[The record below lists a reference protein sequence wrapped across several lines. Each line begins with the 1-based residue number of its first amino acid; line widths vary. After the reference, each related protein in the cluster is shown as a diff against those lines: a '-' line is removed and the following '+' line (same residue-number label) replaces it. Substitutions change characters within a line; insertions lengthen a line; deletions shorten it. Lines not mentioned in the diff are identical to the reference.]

1 MLNQKLQHSAS
12 KPPTAHWPKS
22 TLTLGIALVILAG
35 FGNFSCTQSNTT
47 TKEEVAAKA
56 TNRVFGRAMDIY
68 TEAWLSDVKVSV
80 DNVSTMT
87 DAEGNFVLNVP
98 DDPKK
103 KYYRV
108 NYYKE
113 SYMKDYLDSIPAKSK
128 KEILIGLMKEPRK

>member
-1 MLNQKLQHSAS
+1 MVILKQQKPAS
-12 KPPTAHWPKS
+12 KSLTAQWPKPI
-22 TLTLGIALVILAG
+22 LTLGIALVILVG

-47 TKEEVAAKA
+47 TQEEGAAKA

-68 TEAWLSDVKVSV
+68 TEAWLSNVKVSI

-87 DAEGNFVLNVP
+87 DAEGNFELNVP

-108 NYYKE
+108 NFYKE
-113 SYMKDYLDSIPAKSK
+113 SYMKDYLDSIPVKSK